1 MSSWH
6 SYPSTYN
13 MGHKA
18 IADLLN
24 HEVNV
29 EEKVDGSQF
38 SFGLIESTDETKVI
52 HGYEIDGDNRMWELK
67 LRSKG
72 AIMHPDA
79 PMDMFKAGVV
89 HVKSIQHLL
98 HPGWTYRGEYLA
110 KPKHN
115 ALAYDRIPKGH
126 VIIFDI
132 NDGEESYLSY
142 EEKVAESN
150 RIGLE
155 VVPRLFRGT
164 INSVE
169 EFRRFLESTSILGG
183 QQIEGVVVKPVG
195 YDLFGTDKKVLFGK
209 FVSEAYR
216 EVHSKSWREANP
228 TRGDI
233 VERLISGL
241 STPARYAK
249 AVQHLR
255 ERGELS
261 ESVRDI
267 GNILK
272 EVQVDIAKEE
282 KDLIAHTLYRHF
294 IKDILRG
301 ASRGVPDWWKQRL
314 LEAQFERAT
323 NKFNEAAI
331 ESAIKEMED
340 EGGPINS

>member
-6 SYPSTYN
+6 SYPSIFN

-18 IADLLN
+18 IADLLLYECN
-24 HEVNV
+24 I
-29 EEKVDGSQF
+29 EEKIDGSQF
-38 SFGLIESTDETKVI
+38 SFGLFE
-52 HGYEIDGDNRMWELK
+52 DNEKPSGHYLDMELK
-67 LRSKG
+67 VRSKG

-79 PMDMFKAGVV
+79 PMDMFKAGVA

-98 HPGWTYRGEYLA
+98 HPGWTYRSEYLA

-132 NDGEESYLSY
+132 NDGERSYLSY
-142 EEKVAESN
+142 EEKVAEAN

-155 VVPRLFRGT
+155 VVPRLFTGT
-164 INSVE
+164 INSIE
-169 EFRRFLESTSILGG
+169 EFRRFLESVSILGG
-183 QQIEGVVVKPVG
+183 QKIEGVVVKPIG
-195 YDLFGTDKKVLFGK
+195 YDLFGLDKKVLFGK

-216 EVHSKSWREANP
+216 EVHSKGWCLSNP
-228 TRGDI
+228 TRGDVI
-233 VERLISGL
+233 WNLINDL

-272 EVQVDIAKEE
+272 EVQIDIAKEE
-282 KDLIAHTLYRHF
+282 HDLISHTLYRHF

-301 ASRGVPDWWKQRL
+301 ASRGVPQWWKQKL
-314 LEAQFERAT
+314 LEVQFERAT
-323 NKFNEAAI
+323 DQFNEAAI
-331 ESAIKEMED
+331 ESAVKDMES
-340 EGGPINS
+340 EGGPVNS